1 MIMRELMSL
10 SECHYVALKMFVR
23 AEALGNDVDREL
35 DVFRRISKITKQQPG
50 HASVRTLLDSFE
62 LDGPNGRHRCL
73 VHKPLW
79 ESVRNIKNSNE
90 VGRLPTPVVA
100 LILKNVFEALELLHN
115 ECHVVHT
122 DIKEA
127 NILLEA
133 DSSVLQNFEK
143 EELKDPSPRKEVDG
157 HPIYVSRELGM
168 PKEFGTPALCD
179 FGTAIPLDDGREH
192 REDIQ
197 PDVYRA
203 PEIILDI
210 PWSYSVDIWNVGCMV
225 SAQA

>member
-90 VGRLPTPVVA
+90 VVRLPTPVVA

-143 EELKDPSPRKEVDG
+143 QELKDPSPRKEVDG

-197 PDVYRA
+197 HDVYRA